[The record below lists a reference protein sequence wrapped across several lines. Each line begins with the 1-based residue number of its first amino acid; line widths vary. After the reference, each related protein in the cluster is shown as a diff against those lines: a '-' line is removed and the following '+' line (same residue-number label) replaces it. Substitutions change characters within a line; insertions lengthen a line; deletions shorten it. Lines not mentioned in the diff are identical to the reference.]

1 MLLRLCERLQHAGWV
16 TAVNDSLV
24 ASVLVELAHYFGFF
38 LAVGAIVMVSLRVLG
53 IAGKRQS
60 VTELAEQ
67 LFPLMW
73 TGLGLS
79 VLSGFIL
86 FSGDATMFFPNPVFH
101 VKLIVLMLAITFG
114 VIVQRGVRKWDQS
127 PVISMGPK
135 VVALVT
141 VVLWIGVILAA
152 VDIPHLT
159 YVP

>member
-1 MLLRLCERLQHAGWV
+1 MLFSLCERLQHAWWV

-24 ASVLVELAHYFGFF
+24 ASVLVALAHYFGFF
-38 LAVGAIVMVSLRVLG
+38 LTVGTSVIVSLRVLG

-60 VTELAEQ
+60 VAVLAEQ

-86 FSGDATMFFPNPVFH
+86 FSGDATTFFPNPVFH
-101 VKLIVLMLAITFG
+101 VKLVVLILAVVFG
-114 VIVQRGVRKWDQS
+114 VILQRGVRKWDRL
-127 PVISMGPK
+127 PAISIGPK
-135 VVALVT
+135 AVALVT
-141 VVLWIGVILAA
+141 MVLWIGVILAA